1 MCAESPINM
10 SKVTVDPLWA
20 LRITP
25 QLAHRKQL
33 LPLTEIDGKILVATS
48 VANNQT
54 AARSLEKNFG
64 KPVQFELADPES
76 LTKAI
81 DEIYGNRSQALMA
94 SAQRIE
100 VVDGIADE
108 MVELGNKIL
117 DAAILRQASDVHI
130 DPDKDKFEIRLR
142 VAGDIEAFDSLPMT
156 QHGALLSRLKVLA
169 NLDIAEKRAPQDG
182 SMVHRFQ
189 GTGVSVDIRVATI
202 PTKHGEKMTMRLLG
216 MRADK
221 LTLENLGMSTEHI
234 QMFRKSIAQP
244 HGMILVT
251 GPTGSGKSTTFYAA
265 LREIQK
271 EITRTIITIE
281 DPVEYDLAGINQV
294 QVDEGK
300 VTFAKALRS
309 VLRHDPDV
317 VMVGEI
323 RDRETAEIAVTAA
336 MTGHLVLSTLHTNSA
351 ASAVTRLLNMGLE
364 PYLLSAVL
372 RLSIAQRLVRQLC
385 TECAKP
391 YTVSEEQA
399 FALGDRSLAGAT
411 AYHPVGCKYCAN
423 RGVRGRVGLFEFLAL
438 DDRFRS
444 IIREGMVENELLEK
458 MADCSIGTLR
468 EDGLAKALA
477 GSVPLSEVIR
487 VTTIL

>member
-1 MCAESPINM
+1 MCAESPINL
-10 SKVTVDPLWA
+10 SDVIVDPIWA

-25 QLAHRKQL
+25 QMAHRKQL
-33 LPLTEIDGKILVATS
+33 LPLTEIDGKVLVATN
-48 VANNQT
+48 VANNGT
-54 AARSLEKNFG
+54 VVRNLEKKFG
-64 KPVQFELADPES
+64 KPVQLELADAES
-76 LTKAI
+76 LSKAI
-81 DEIYGNRSQALMA
+81 EDIYGSRSQVLMA
-94 SAQRIE
+94 SAQQIE
-100 VVDGIADE
+100 FADGNADE
-108 MVELGNKIL
+108 MVELGNRLL

-142 VAGDIEAFDSLPMT
+142 VAGDIEPFDSLPIA

-202 PTKHGEKMTMRLLG
+202 PTKHGEKMTLRLLG
-216 MRADK
+216 MRSDK
-221 LTLENLGMSTEHI
+221 LTLENLGMSPEHMQI
-234 QMFRKSIAQP
+234 FRKSIAQP

-265 LREIQK
+265 LREINRGL
-271 EITRTIITIE
+271 TRTIMTIE

-294 QVDEGK
+294 QVDEEK

-323 RDRETAEIAVTAA
+323 RDPETAEIAVTAA

-364 PYLLSAVL
+364 PYLLSAIL
-372 RLSIAQRLVRQLC
+372 RLSIAQRLVRELC
-385 TECAKP
+385 TKCAKP
-391 YTVSEEQA
+391 YSVTEEQA
-399 FALGDRSLAGAT
+399 FVLGDRSLKGTT
-411 AYHPVGCKYCAN
+411 AYVPVGCKYCAN
-423 RGVRGRVGLFEFLAL
+423 RGTRGRIGLFEFLPL

-444 IIREGMVENELLEK
+444 IIREGMVEDDLLAK
-458 MADCSIGTLR
+458 MADCSIASLR
-468 EDGLAKALA
+468 DDGLAKALA
-477 GSVPLSEVIR
+477 GIVPLSEVIR
-487 VTTIL
+487 VTTIV